1 MSWGFPEGAS
11 VLAQDEATYD
21 GYFNVPG
28 VTFVASSG
36 DYGTADPE
44 YPAFSPNVVAVGGTT
59 LNLNSDGSYQG
70 ETGWGYNTA
79 AGEFIG
85 SGGGVS
91 QFEPEPAYQ
100 RGVQSTGSRTIPD
113 VSFVAD
119 PATGAWVADPYNQD
133 PSQPFEI
140 VGGTSLGAPS
150 WAGLV
155 ALVNEGRVAAGQPAL
170 NSTGSTET
178 QQDLYSLGQSDY
190 HVIASGTNGGYNA
203 APGYNLVTGLGTPVA
218 HRLVPDLAA
227 GNFPATGQVAP
238 IDPSLNANQGSG
250 SGGQGSG
257 GGANAL
263 PVFSLETMLSPSALP
278 VSPAGGSEGGDLRS
292 GVLAGSETR
301 QALIFEMPST
311 PLGVGASSVVEA
323 PATEDGVWRAEPL
336 AMTLQAQRRERC
348 AICG

>member
-1 MSWGFPEGAS
+1 M
-11 VLAQDEATYD
+11 
-21 GYFNVPG
+21 
-28 VTFVASSG
+28 
-36 DYGTADPE
+36 
-44 YPAFSPNVVAVGGTT
+44 
-59 LNLNSDGSYQG
+59 
-70 ETGWGYNTA
+70 
-79 AGEFIG
+79 
-85 SGGGVS
+85 S

-100 RGVQSTGSRTIPD
+100 QGVQSTGSRTIPD

-155 ALVNEGRVAAGQPAL
+155 ALVNEGRAVAGQQAL
-170 NSTGSTET
+170 NSSSPTET

-203 APGYNLVTGLGTPVA
+203 APGYNLVTGLGTPIVD
-218 HRLVPDLAA
+218 RLVPDLVA

-257 GGANAL
+257 GGADAL
-263 PVFSLETMLSPSALP
+263 PVFAALDATMIPTRGDSVGLDSSRP
-278 VSPAGGSEGGDLRS
+278 VSPS
-292 GVLAGSETR
+292 VLASPNSAGNVESQTLS
-301 QALIFEMPST
+301 ALGLDSREGFGELAMPSM
-311 PLGVGASSVVEA
+311 PLTSTLAKD
-323 PATEDGVWRAEPL
+323 PATENGVWRSESLATPLRAESASDLLFAGALSHPPG
-336 AMTLQAQRRERC
+336 RRFLGR
-348 AICG
+348 AVTRRASGSR